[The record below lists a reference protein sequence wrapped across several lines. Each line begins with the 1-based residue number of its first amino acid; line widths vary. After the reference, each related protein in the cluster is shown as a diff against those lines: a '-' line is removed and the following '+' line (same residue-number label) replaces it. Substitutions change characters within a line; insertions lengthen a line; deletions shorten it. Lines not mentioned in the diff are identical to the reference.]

1 MVLRLFP
8 FYSLFVLRWIST
20 HCIFPEELSLCVSIC
35 CKHLFSVSHV
45 QSGTAATDDKVPE
58 EVSVEEKAGPGPD
71 TLRRS
76 RLIKPNKSVFS
87 HVQFAA

>member
-1 MVLRLFP
+1 LFFVGSQHTAFSLRNF
-8 FYSLFVLRWIST
+8 
-20 HCIFPEELSLCVSIC
+20 LCAYLSIC